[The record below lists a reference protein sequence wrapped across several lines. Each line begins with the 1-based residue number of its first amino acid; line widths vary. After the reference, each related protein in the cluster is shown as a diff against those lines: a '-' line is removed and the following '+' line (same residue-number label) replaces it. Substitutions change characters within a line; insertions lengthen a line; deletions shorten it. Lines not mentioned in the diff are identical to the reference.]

1 MANEFK
7 VKNGIKFPDN
17 TIQTTAATAGSAFTG
32 GSVTSDIL
40 NSAAYSA
47 PNNASGAGT
56 KVLIRGSTGT
66 GAASN
71 TGGNGHVEIL
81 GGGAISPWLGFT
93 GGTFVPR
100 RGGILL
106 QSGTAQGDAGNT
118 YLIGSNAE
126 IFAGSGGT
134 NGTVSGAGGRIF
146 LQSGNTIRTDNNG
159 SNGSIF
165 QLLGGTNTGG
175 GSFGISGGTITYGV
189 TDGSSGGGGISAT
202 RATVTQASDVTV
214 IGGSYTTGSLQS
226 YNSNT
231 GGQIRLMGATATTG
245 GDILFYPGVVA
256 GITGGT
262 NGQVKIDNYVVLHA
276 NNYSSYALPLT
287 GGTLT
292 GAVTSGSTYTS
303 TNNAN
308 VDGSNYVVD
317 TINKSVALYAYDVRR
332 SGSTVGGILVGGAG
346 AFATGTTVEGNIV
359 LHAGNYTTYPV
370 TEWYHSGRD
379 FVNGTLI
386 TTSIDYSGFSGD
398 PFVLQI
404 KGNSYGSQMPL
415 DIQVQG
421 YIYSDTII
429 NYGGYS
435 TGPNFTIIAMNV
447 GGKLCFWFARQTYW
461 QGFNVNCYTAYA
473 TRAINKVES
482 ITDVANPGGTKQVS
496 ITPSQVLRS
505 DNYTNYSP
513 SLTGSGASGTWG
525 ISISGNAATATSAG
539 SITDNSV
546 TSYFRITN
554 TSGFQRLL
562 LGNQD
567 SSGANFPAIIR
578 ASNGSIN
585 FGNGDSWTTSGGVF
599 TSYASFSAT
608 AVNILSAIQQNGF
621 QVLNASNYTSYSP
634 GLTGSGASG
643 TWAINISGNA
653 ANGGVT
659 SVNGQ
664 TGAVTISGGGGGVT
678 GVTATAP
685 VVSSGGTAPV
695 ISMAAASSGVNGYM
709 TGAYATK
716 LDGIAAG
723 ATAVTNTNQLTN
735 GAGYITSSGTAANV
749 SGTVAIGNGGTGTT
763 SRQDAMD
770 ILAGAV
776 TSGQY
781 LRGNGTDV
789 VMSAIQAADVPTLNQ
804 NTTGSAGSITDNNV
818 ASYLRITNT
827 SGFQRLLIGNQ
838 DGTGTNFPAII
849 RASNGNINFGNG
861 DSWTTNGGVF
871 TSYASF
877 SATAVN
883 ILSAIQQNGFQ
894 VLNASNYTSY
904 APSLTGT
911 GASGTWSI
919 SITGGLV
926 SSARINPR
934 TSTTGSAATIDP
946 NIASFD
952 QYNLTAQAAAL
963 TINAPIGTPVDGN
976 KLTFR
981 ILDNGTARAI
991 TWNATY
997 VAIGV
1002 ALPATTVASK
1012 TTYIGCVYNA
1022 NNTRWD
1028 VIAVGTQA

>member
-1 MANEFK
+1 
-7 VKNGIKFPDN
+7 
-17 TIQTTAATAGSAFTG
+17 
-32 GSVTSDIL
+32 
-40 NSAAYSA
+40 
-47 PNNASGAGT
+47 
-56 KVLIRGSTGT
+56 
-66 GAASN
+66 
-71 TGGNGHVEIL
+71 
-81 GGGAISPWLGFT
+81 
-93 GGTFVPR
+93 
-100 RGGILL
+100 
-106 QSGTAQGDAGNT
+106 
-118 YLIGSNAE
+118 
-126 IFAGSGGT
+126 
-134 NGTVSGAGGRIF
+134 
-146 LQSGNTIRTDNNG
+146 
-159 SNGSIF
+159 
-165 QLLGGTNTGG
+165 
-175 GSFGISGGTITYGV
+175 
-189 TDGSSGGGGISAT
+189 
-202 RATVTQASDVTV
+202 
-214 IGGSYTTGSLQS
+214 
-226 YNSNT
+226 
-231 GGQIRLMGATATTG
+231 
-245 GDILFYPGVVA
+245 
-256 GITGGT
+256 
-262 NGQVKIDNYVVLHA
+262 
-276 NNYSSYALPLT
+276 
-287 GGTLT
+287 
-292 GAVTSGSTYTS
+292 
-303 TNNAN
+303 
-308 VDGSNYVVD
+308 
-317 TINKSVALYAYDVRR
+317 
-332 SGSTVGGILVGGAG
+332 
-346 AFATGTTVEGNIV
+346 
-359 LHAGNYTTYPV
+359 
-370 TEWYHSGRD
+370 
-379 FVNGTLI
+379 
-386 TTSIDYSGFSGD
+386 
-398 PFVLQI
+398 
-404 KGNSYGSQMPL
+404 
-415 DIQVQG
+415 
-421 YIYSDTII
+421 
-429 NYGGYS
+429 
-435 TGPNFTIIAMNV
+435 
-447 GGKLCFWFARQTYW
+447 
-461 QGFNVNCYTAYA
+461 
-473 TRAINKVES
+473 
-482 ITDVANPGGTKQVS
+482 
-496 ITPSQVLRS
+496 
-505 DNYTNYSP
+505 
-513 SLTGSGASGTWG
+513 
-525 ISISGNAATATSAG
+525 
-539 SITDNSV
+539 
-546 TSYFRITN
+546 
-554 TSGFQRLL
+554 
-562 LGNQD
+562 
-567 SSGANFPAIIR
+567 
-578 ASNGSIN
+578 
-585 FGNGDSWTTSGGVF
+585 
-599 TSYASFSAT
+599 
-608 AVNILSAIQQNGF
+608 
-621 QVLNASNYTSYSP
+621 
-634 GLTGSGASG
+634 
-643 TWAINISGNA
+643 
-653 ANGGVT
+653 
-659 SVNGQ
+659 
-664 TGAVTISGGGGGVT
+664 
-678 GVTATAP
+678 
-685 VVSSGGTAPV
+685 
-695 ISMAAASSGVNGYM
+695 MAAASSGVNGYM